1 VADDPQDMCVL
12 SLQKFPKELKKRLK
26 VRAVE
31 REIELQ
37 ELCAE
42 YLRAGIEREE
52 LQKSNRLK
60 QR

>member
-1 VADDPQDMCVL
+1 MCVL

-26 VRAVE
+26 VRAAE

-42 YLRAGIEREE
+42 YLRAGIEREQ
-52 LQKSNRLK
+52 LQKSNKLK
-60 QR
+60 PR

>member
-1 VADDPQDMCVL
+1 MCVL

-26 VRAVE
+26 VRAAE

-42 YLRAGIEREE
+42 YLRAGIEKEE
-52 LQKSNRLK
+52 PQKSNKLK

>member
-1 VADDPQDMCVL
+1 MANDTQEMCVL

-26 VRAVE
+26 VRAAE

-52 LQKSNRLK
+52 PQKPSKLK